1 MKLLKFHVRIFKP
14 LFSPN
19 GLSIYVQNLICQTKI
34 PYVNMY
40 IMFVGYEQKC
50 KTSLLSRIYWRLIL
64 RCKFLAKIHGEV
76 KQLAIYTLP
85 GITCLL
91 LKYLERKKARI
102 QYNTVQYK
110 LNREKSLER

>member
-1 MKLLKFHVRIFKP
+1 
-14 LFSPN
+14 
-19 GLSIYVQNLICQTKI
+19 
-34 PYVNMY
+34 
-40 IMFVGYEQKC
+40 MFVGYEQKC

>member
-1 MKLLKFHVRIFKP
+1 
-14 LFSPN
+14 
-19 GLSIYVQNLICQTKI
+19 
-34 PYVNMY
+34 
-40 IMFVGYEQKC
+40 MFVGYEQKC

-64 RCKFLAKIHGEV
+64 RCKFLAKIIKYMERYSNR
-76 KQLAIYTLP
+76 LAIYTLP

-91 LKYLERKKARI
+91 LKQYLERKKARI